1 MAILQTILT
10 ALTQSLGRILN
21 TAFSWATVLLF
32 GKVDS
37 KRQTYLSII
46 TLLAVVWLVVLVGVV
61 FPSVA
66 TFLLAF
72 VPLPSWVEPGWV
84 RLVMLIAVVI
94 LPLAVGALALFMMDP
109 ADRPRSLVDKAKA
122 IIKGYPFTIGLALTM
137 IMLIVFAPM
146 LKIRDIIRRWSTTH
160 VPIVVSGEDYLE
172 VVGAIEKVLAD
183 GGIPTE
189 RYKAS
194 WMIRMPTRVLT
205 FLAGGSIKSYVAEKL
220 TTLKGDQVQVMLHPS
235 DLVISGKEHQ
245 AAHAHA
251 LITAHLTFTKAH
263 LTWSKDA
270 NKLEDRLGAVWQE
283 IENGKPEGEALG
295 HLKAV
300 AKDMDTA
307 TIPYEEWET
316 LFRERL
322 QVERRLL
329 RHMAGLNG
337 DEEVVG
343 TTQAG
348 SERDQ

>member
-1 MAILQTILT
+1 
-10 ALTQSLGRILN
+10 
-21 TAFSWATVLLF
+21 
-32 GKVDS
+32 
-37 KRQTYLSII
+37 
-46 TLLAVVWLVVLVGVV
+46 
-61 FPSVA
+61 
-66 TFLLAF
+66 
-72 VPLPSWVEPGWV
+72 
-84 RLVMLIAVVI
+84 
-94 LPLAVGALALFMMDP
+94 
-109 ADRPRSLVDKAKA
+109 
-122 IIKGYPFTIGLALTM
+122 
-137 IMLIVFAPM
+137 
-146 LKIRDIIRRWSTTH
+146 
-160 VPIVVSGEDYLE
+160 
-172 VVGAIEKVLAD
+172 
-183 GGIPTE
+183 
-189 RYKAS
+189 
-194 WMIRMPTRVLT
+194 MIRMPTRVLT